1 MEPVELQG
9 KRKKTASYDEEVI
22 GLRRDEKHPGMWK
35 IYVQEQVNGQRIGVV
50 RKIAYSF
57 YKQMAPEKIIDFF
70 EKHIAFIPLVKE
82 KCHPDFKGD
91 DEDSDKENRKVA

>member
-1 MEPVELQG
+1 
-9 KRKKTASYDEEVI
+9 
-22 GLRRDEKHPGMWK
+22 
-35 IYVQEQVNGQRIGVV
+35 
-50 RKIAYSF
+50 
-57 YKQMAPEKIIDFF
+57 MAPEKIIDFF